1 MDDLGYFFE
10 NAWLIIGHR
19 RSGKTSLLKKIAE
32 RHKEIG
38 NSLIIADS
46 VVEEGEKS
54 LINQLRRSTSGSY
67 IKLNKRDLD
76 LRDKVCYVD
85 LSFYL
90 ERALEAR
97 DNYDEENY
105 QRLME
110 EHIKMLNKFFVSIR
124 NEKERVLIADEIDL
138 SLVSVEFD
146 PKSFHASYFALHRAD
161 LKTQS
166 RFNFVVQL
174 NSQNSVNFENKFIIR
189 NIRKAFI

>member
-1 MDDLGYFFE
+1 M
-10 NAWLIIGHR
+10 
-19 RSGKTSLLKKIAE
+19 
-32 RHKEIG
+32 
-38 NSLIIADS
+38 
-46 VVEEGEKS
+46 
-54 LINQLRRSTSGSY
+54 INQFRRSTSGSY
-67 IKLNKRDLD
+67 IKLNERDLD

-90 ERALEAR
+90 ERALEAG
-97 DNYDEENY
+97 DNYGEENY

-161 LKTQS
+161 LKTQN
-166 RFNFVVQL
+166 RFNFVIQL
-174 NSQNSVNFENKFIIR
+174 DSWNSINF
-189 NIRKAFI
+189 